1 MITYSLSGKYNIL
14 SKLLVLTWRHVLS
27 VLLDMTFVAGPF
39 HWFLAVLIC
48 AAHST
53 MVWLSQEL
61 AAKSLKLDLSVFS
74 GF

>member
-1 MITYSLSGKYNIL
+1 M
-14 SKLLVLTWRHVLS
+14 S

-53 MVWLSQEL
+53 IVWLSQEL